1 MILNYLFLL
10 IIIASVGY
18 LLFLVIR
25 RFPQLSNINID
36 RVPGVRDAAVK
47 NKILEAKLKRD
58 IIQQFSALQKF
69 FGWQRWSIRG
79 IIQSWQN
86 RLLQLEREYKRI
98 THKDL
103 SSEVKKSKV
112 LEDLLGNAKTYL
124 DEEEYGKAE
133 EVLID
138 ALAMN
143 DHHRDTYFLLVQA
156 YQGKKELAHA
166 KETLEYLLRLTH
178 HEDPKVY
185 QGLAQISA
193 DQGNLKE
200 AEEDYLRSIS
210 LDENNYVYYL
220 QLANIY
226 QDLEEL
232 DKALE
237 AAKRSLILAPNN
249 PKILDFLVEL
259 SVLLSDKEQGFDY
272 LERLIEVNPDNNKI
286 DQLRKKLEAI

>member
-1 MILNYLFLL
+1 MILDYFLSL
-10 IIIASVGY
+10 VIIVSGGY
-18 LLFLVIR
+18 LVYLVIR
-25 RFPQLSNINID
+25 KLPQLSNINVD
-36 RVPGVRDAAVK
+36 RIPGARDAAVK

-58 IIQQFSALQKF
+58 IVQRFTALQKF
-69 FGWQRWSIRG
+69 FGWQKLSLRG
-79 IIQSWQN
+79 IMQSWQD

-98 THKDL
+98 THRDL

-124 DEEEYGKAE
+124 SQDEYGKAE

-138 ALAMN
+138 ALALN
-143 DHHRDTYFLLVQA
+143 DHHRETYFLLVRA
-156 YQGKKELAHA
+156 YQGKRELDHA

-185 QGLAQISA
+185 QGLAEISA
-193 DQGNLKE
+193 ERGNLKE

-220 QLANIY
+220 QLADIY
-226 QDLEEL
+226 KDLEEL

-237 AAKRSLILAPNN
+237 AAKKSLILAPNN
-249 PKILDFLVEL
+249 PKILDFLVEI
-259 SVLLSDKEQGFDY
+259 SILLQDREQANDY
-272 LERLIEVNPDNNKI
+272 LDRLLEVNPDNNKI
-286 DQLRKKLEAI
+286 DVLRKKIETL